1 MELQKKEKAAQKTYE
16 SKTFVT
22 AEADDFPTRRALEE
36 LNEETRKHYVTKHGA
51 GTQKDANHSPAYG
64 PMDHE
69 A

>member
-1 MELQKKEKAAQKTYE
+1 MELQRKENKPKKTHEPE
-16 SKTFVT
+16 TFVT
-22 AEADDFPTRRALEE
+22 AEEDDFPTRRALEE

-51 GTQKDANHSPAYG
+51 GTQKEADHSPAYG